1 MKTPIAGNSFPP
13 RPIPD
18 ADTYPARNIMIAD
31 LGTQDETF
39 NGQPKKLRKIW
50 FCFELVGTKQIFDP
64 AKGEQPFVVSEEY
77 TLSLSDKANLRK
89 FLQSWS
95 GKQIEELTKYIDAD
109 GNLDIMKTFAGQ
121 ACAVTVVHRP
131 NKKDKTKKYANIG
144 AITPPIKAL
153 GPVPKSENPLIIYDM
168 EDTATHS
175 NFEKLPKFIREKIS
189 KSYEFQG
196 ASVTDVSDDFSTSAT
211 EEETP
216 F

>member
-1 MKTPIAGNSFPP
+1 MKTSLKGNNFPP
-13 RPIPD
+13 KPIPD
-18 ADTYPARNIMIAD
+18 ADTYPSRNIMIAD

-39 NGQPKKLRKIW
+39 KGVPKKVRKIW
-50 FCFELVGTKQIFDP
+50 FCFELVGTKAVFDEK
-64 AKGEQPFVVSEEY
+64 KGEQPFVVSEEFSF
-77 TLSLSDKANLRK
+77 SLAEKANLRK
-89 FLQSWS
+89 FLTSWC
-95 GKQIEELTKYIDAD
+95 GKPLEELKAVDVD
-109 GNLDIMKTFAGQ
+109 GNLDVMKAFAGQ
-121 ACAVTVVHRP
+121 ACAINVVHAKG
-131 NKKDKTKKYANIG
+131 KKDPSKTYANINT
-144 AITPPIKAL
+144 ISPPIKAL
-153 GPVPKSENPLIIYDM
+153 GPVAKAENPLIVYDM